1 MIRSLHSHRVKF
13 VCKCKCNSS
22 QQTVWGLVSELGHEI
37 SQKKLKCTSFKRIKG
52 SNETTLGR
60 VEISA
65 GAQGRENLSSLQ
77 NEGRHMEAVVL
88 LAAG

>member
-1 MIRSLHSHRVKF
+1 MSSLF
-13 VCKCKCNSS
+13 VNVNV
-22 QQTVWGLVSELGHEI
+22 TVLSRLSGSLVSELGHEI

-52 SNETTLGR
+52 SNEITLGR